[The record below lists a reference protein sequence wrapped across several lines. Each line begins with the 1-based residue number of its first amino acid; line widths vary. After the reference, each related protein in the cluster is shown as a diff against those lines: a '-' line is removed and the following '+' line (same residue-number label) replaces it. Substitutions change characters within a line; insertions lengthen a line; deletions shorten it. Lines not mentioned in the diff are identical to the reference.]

1 MSLGNMAGPLLSGIL
16 ADMFSL
22 RPIFYMGS
30 GISFIGLALY
40 LILLPRGISPTA
52 EPIETRARAPHPS

>member
-22 RPIFYMGS
+22 RPIFYMGT
-30 GISFIGLALY
+30 GISVIGLIIY
-40 LILLPRGISPTA
+40 IILRPRGINIT
-52 EPIETRARAPHPS
+52 EFVEEL